1 MKKEYLLSLAV
12 LCLLACQTQAQS
24 SGPLKLIQ
32 TFVMPSDV
40 KGQFDHLAV
49 DLKGHRLFAT
59 AMDYKA
65 VEVFDYRTG
74 KILHTIRGIER
85 PHAVLYR
92 DDLDRIYVTDGVAA
106 ELKIFDG
113 KTYKLLNNVKLLVD
127 ADSIGYDPATGY
139 LYIVNGGGD
148 AHQAYSMISVVD
160 TTGGDKLADIKVE
173 GDTLEAIVLEKAGPR
188 IYVNNK
194 AKSQVTIINR
204 ETRTVEGSWP
214 VTMGKTNVA
223 MAFDEANHRL
233 FVACR
238 SGKIVVF
245 DTRSGKELQALDINQ
260 GVDDMVFDSA
270 SKRIYATCGTGAGSV
285 DIYQEVD
292 PDNYKFLGKVSSG
305 PGDRNGRLSPELHRF
320 FVAAPQNGTT
330 NAEILVYEVQ

>member
-1 MKKEYLLSLAV
+1 MKKKYVLSLAV
-12 LCLLACQTQAQS
+12 FCLLTLQAQAQS

-32 TFVMPSDV
+32 RFTMPNDV
-40 KGQFDHLAV
+40 KGKFDHLAV

-74 KILHTIRGIER
+74 KILHTIGGIER

-92 DDLDRIYVTDGVAA
+92 DDLDRIYVTDGKAG

-113 KTYKLLNNVKLLVD
+113 KTYKLLNSVKLLED
-127 ADSIGYDPATGY
+127 ADSIGYDPATKY

-160 TTGGDKLADIKVE
+160 TTTGEKLDDIKVE
-173 GDTLEAIVLEKAGPR
+173 GDTLDVIVLEKTSPN

-194 AKSQVTIINR
+194 AKNQVTIIDR
-204 ETRTVEGSWP
+204 KRRTVEASWP
-214 VTMGKTNVA
+214 VTMGKANVA

-270 SKRIYATCGTGAGSV
+270 SKRIYATCGAGAGSV

-292 PDNYKFLGKVSSG
+292 PDNYKFLGKVSTG

-320 FVAAPQNGTT
+320 FVAAPQHGTT
-330 NAEILVYEVQ
+330 NAEVLVYEVQ

>member
-1 MKKEYLLSLAV
+1 MKKEYILSVAV
-12 LCLLACQTQAQS
+12 FCLVTFQAQAQS
-24 SGPLKLIQ
+24 SEPLKLIQ
-32 TFVMPSDV
+32 RFTMPSEV

-49 DLKGHRLFAT
+49 DIKGHRLFAT

-92 DDLDRIYVTDGVAA
+92 DDLDRIYATDGEAA

-113 KTYKLLNNVKLLVD
+113 KTYKLLNSVKLLVD
-127 ADSIGYDPATGY
+127 ADSIGYDAATKY
-139 LYIVNGGGD
+139 AYIVNGGGD

-160 TTGGDKLADIKVE
+160 TTGGEKLADIKVE
-173 GDTLEAIVLEKAGPR
+173 GETLEAMVLEKASPR

-194 AKSQVTIINR
+194 AKNQVTIIDR
-204 ETRTVEGSWP
+204 ERRTVEANWP

-245 DTRSGKELQALDINQ
+245 DSQSGKELRALDINQ
-260 GVDDMVFDSA
+260 GVDDMVFDAS
-270 SKRIYATCGTGAGSV
+270 SKRIYATCGAGAGSV
-285 DIYQEVD
+285 DIYEEVD
-292 PDNYKFLGKVSSG
+292 PDNYKFLGEVSTG

-320 FVAAPQNGTT
+320 FIAAPQHGTT
-330 NAEILVYEVQ
+330 NAEVLVYEVQ